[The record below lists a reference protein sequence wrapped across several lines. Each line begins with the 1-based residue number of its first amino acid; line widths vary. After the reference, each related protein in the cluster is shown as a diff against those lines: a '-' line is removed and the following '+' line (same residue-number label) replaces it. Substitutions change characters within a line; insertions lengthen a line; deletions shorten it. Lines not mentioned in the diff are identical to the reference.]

1 MLTML
6 ILGVGTALTA
16 TLAEFRSEVLVID
29 DDESIRALLLLAED
43 AIVGG
48 RLALSDAP
56 DLILLDVQMPY
67 MNGYELAAALK
78 LDPMTRRIPVV
89 FLTIDENVAE
99 QAGRLGIAGYLNKP
113 VAVPRP
119 RARCSRPA
127 YQAHSPAP
135 GDRAAARR

>member
-1 MLTML
+1 MADSRL
-6 ILGVGTALTA
+6 
-16 TLAEFRSEVLVID
+16 RRPRVLVVD
-29 DDESIRALLLLAED
+29 DDESIRALLRLHLTNDGYDVLLAED

-48 RLALSDAP
+48 HLALSDAP

-113 VAVPRP
+113 VAVPRLLEVV
-119 RARCSRPA
+119 RLHIRK
-127 YQAHSPAP
+127 
-135 GDRAAARR
+135 DRELR

>member
-1 MLTML
+1 MSDTRL
-6 ILGVGTALTA
+6 
-16 TLAEFRSEVLVID
+16 RRPQVLVID
-29 DDESIRALLLLAED
+29 DDESIRALLLVAED

-99 QAGRLGIAGYLNKP
+99 QAGRLGIAGYLNK
-113 VAVPRP
+113 
-119 RARCSRPA
+119 
-127 YQAHSPAP
+127 YPAP
-135 GDRAAARR
+135 ALGAHDQRTRHIVPHQAIVRRRDDEGVDGA